1 MLFQSYLIIQ
11 NNRINIGTISRRFM
25 GACMTLSTQP
35 KIRQVQDEDDHEDII
50 RKTIYY
56 REENE
61 IIDAS
66 NDSICR
72 EIKNTKLLDLAKDM
86 ISQVF
91 ETDSSCLFDKKK
103 Q

>member
-1 MLFQSYLIIQ
+1 MLIQ
-11 NNRINIGTISRRFM
+11 NNHINIGAISRRFM
-25 GACMTLSTQP
+25 ISCMALSIQP
-35 KIRQVQDEDDHEDII
+35 KIRQDEDYREDIV

-56 REENE
+56 TEENE
-61 IIDAS
+61 VIDTSDAS
-66 NDSICR
+66 ICK
-72 EIKNTKLLDLAKDM
+72 EVKNTKLLDLAKDM